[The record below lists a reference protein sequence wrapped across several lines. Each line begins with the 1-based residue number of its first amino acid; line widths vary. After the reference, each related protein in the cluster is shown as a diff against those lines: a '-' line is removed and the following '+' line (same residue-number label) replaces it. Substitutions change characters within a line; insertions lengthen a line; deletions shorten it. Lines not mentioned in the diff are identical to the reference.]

1 MTHSTSSLSPHL
13 QFAVTSITLAAMLL
27 TSSPLA
33 LAQTAVGTGT
43 SSVRGNEPVTLNFA
57 NAEIEAVA
65 RTMATITGRNVVV
78 DPRVKGQ
85 LTLITERAVPPSA
98 AFQQFL
104 AALRLQGFTV
114 VESAGLY
121 KVVPEADAKLQGGS
135 VGVSESGS
143 ARGTP
148 GGGQIVTQIFKLNY
162 ENAGNLVPVLRPL
175 ISPNNTINVNPGNN
189 SLVITDYADNL
200 QRLGRIIAAM
210 DVSNASDVEIIPL
223 RNALAADLAPLV
235 ARLIDGGS
243 GAAPAAAQGQ
253 ADTSFKTTL
262 LAEPRSNSLI
272 LRAANPARVA
282 MVRALVDKLDQAPAP
297 GSSASM
303 GNIHV
308 VYLKNADATK
318 LAVTLRAAMAS
329 MGGNATGGASASTP
343 AISSSP
349 SSPSLSGG
357 GSNSGG
363 LSGGSS
369 NNSSLGGLGSSSG
382 MGSGSGMGSS
392 NSNQPSTGGLIQA
405 DPTTNSLIITAPEPL
420 FRQLRAV
427 IDKLDGRR
435 AQVLVESMI
444 VEVTAT
450 KLAEF
455 GIQWQGVLGKQG
467 DGTVGVIGT
476 NSVQGGGAN
485 ILNVTGALASG
496 STTAIT
502 AAAGTLSKGLNL
514 ALAPRINGQY
524 YLGALA
530 NFLQNSGDA
539 NVLSTPNLMT
549 LDNEEARIVI
559 GNNVPFPTGSY
570 ANTGG
575 SNTVNPFT
583 TVERKDVG
591 LMLKVRPQISE
602 NGTVKMSIYQE
613 VSKIDRATL
622 ADVNGPT
629 TSKRSIESSVVVD
642 DGNIIVLGGLL
653 EDSYSQGEDKVPVMG
668 DLPLVG
674 GLFRSEN
681 RQRNK
686 TNLMVFL
693 RPVVVRDA
701 ATSDALMVDRYDA
714 IRGLQQVTQPA
725 SSLPLR
731 SVSGAPVLPELP
743 QRADPATR
751 AQPAVA
757 PPAPMQDLT
766 APGAPAPRPTPS
778 GVPISEA
785 PARAGSAPVA
795 AAATAPSTYYVR
807 AGLFGD
813 DAASRAALDKLR
825 TSALPIAE
833 QPVDTNQGPRTSV
846 RVGPYQNEASAE
858 AAAAMVR
865 QLAPGATVTRQTL

>member
-1 MTHSTSSLSPHL
+1 MTTSASSYSPHL

-223 RNALAADLAPLV
+223 RNALAVDLAPLV

-282 MVRALVDKLDQAPAP
+282 MVRALVDKLDQPPVP

-318 LAVTLRAAMAS
+318 LATTLRAAMAS
-329 MGGNATGGASASTP
+329 MGGNSTGGASASTP
-343 AISSSP
+343 AISSAP

-357 GSNSGG
+357 GNSGG

-369 NNSSLGGLGSSSG
+369 NNSSNSLGGLGSSSG
-382 MGSGSGMGSS
+382 MGAGSGMGSS

-427 IDKLDGRR
+427 IDQLDGRR

-444 VEVTAT
+444 VEVSAT

-496 STTAIT
+496 STSAIT
-502 AAAGTLSKGLNL
+502 SAASTLSKGLNL

-622 ADVNGPT
+622 SDVNGPT
-629 TSKRSIESSVVVD
+629 TSKRSIESNVVVD

-681 RQRNK
+681 RTRNK

-701 ATSDALMVDRYDA
+701 ATSEALMADRYDA

-731 SVSGAPVLPELP
+731 SISGAPVLPDLP
-743 QRADPATR
+743 QRNAPAPR
-751 AQPAVA
+751 MQ
-757 PPAPMQDLT
+757 PAPMQDLVT
-766 APGAPAPRPTPS
+766 PVQPAPRLSPA
-778 GVPISEA
+778 GAPISEA
-785 PARAGSAPVA
+785 PVPAAPVTVAVA
-795 AAATAPSTYYVR
+795 AAAAAAPTYYVR
-807 AGLFGD
+807 VGVFGD
-813 DAASRAALDKLR
+813 DSASRAALDKLR
-825 TSALPIAE
+825 TSVLPISE
-833 QPVDTNQGPRTSV
+833 QAVETSQGPRTSV
-846 RVGPYQNEASAE
+846 RVGPYYNEASAE
-858 AAAAMVR
+858 AAAALVR